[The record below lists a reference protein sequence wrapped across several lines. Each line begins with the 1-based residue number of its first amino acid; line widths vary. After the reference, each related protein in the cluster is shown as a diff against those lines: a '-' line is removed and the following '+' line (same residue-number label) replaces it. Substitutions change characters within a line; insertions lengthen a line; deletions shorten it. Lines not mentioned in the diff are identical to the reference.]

1 MRIDYFVVSEQL
13 KERLVSCEM
22 HGRGIELEGMH
33 SFLPTVNQH
42 SIVFEVKSVCYFFAF
57 LTGFQ
62 GSDHCPVT
70 LELSPKETES
80 LS

>member
-42 SIVFEVKSVCYFFAF
+42 SIVFEVKVCLLLF
-57 LTGFQ
+57 
-62 GSDHCPVT
+62 C
-70 LELSPKETES
+70 
-80 LS
+80 